1 MRLIEKDDRL
11 TSFTLNH
18 SQKKLINNALKKQN
32 QQMKIKHVDVIKL
45 TSVKAMIM
53 KKAENTDEK
62 QKWNEEV
69 MIITVRDWSRVSH
82 RDVI

>member
-62 QKWNEEV
+62 QK
-69 MIITVRDWSRVSH
+69 
-82 RDVI
+82 